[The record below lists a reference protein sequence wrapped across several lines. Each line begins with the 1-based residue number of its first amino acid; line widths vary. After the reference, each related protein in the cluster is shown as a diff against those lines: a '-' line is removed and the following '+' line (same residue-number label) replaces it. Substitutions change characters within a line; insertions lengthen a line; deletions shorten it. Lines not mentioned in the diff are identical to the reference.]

1 MAIVVQDE
9 LVLEVPGPWWRST
22 SSCNP
27 GVATLVILEV
37 FFASEDGLIIGLV
50 FYAEGV
56 AAEAIYPMLII
67 FAVEGLRVEQDD

>member
-1 MAIVVQDE
+1 MFLGVEVVF
-9 LVLEVPGPWWRST
+9 GP
-22 SSCNP
+22 
-27 GVATLVILEV
+27 
-37 FFASEDGLIIGLV
+37 EDGLIIGPA